1 MMTKKSRNTIVY
13 LLFVVAAFAASVRY
27 YYMEDYQSM
36 DTVEAHVNGDMIIF
50 SEDSGFY
57 DETITVSLNKNIEIP
72 SAASIYYT
80 LNGDDPTVERLKYTG
95 AIHLEKNSDFVVYPL
110 KAVVYYDGEYSEIY
124 EKTYVLCDDIHN
136 EFDVEVVSITSDR
149 NNLYD
154 YKTGILTKGKTYY
167 DNLAKYGNISYI
179 EGNYS
184 NRGEEWVRNA
194 HMAIF
199 DRDGRVSLEQNI
211 GLGVSGGSSSA
222 FDVKSLKVYAG
233 YAYDKKYD
241 DFYMDINSEE
251 IQNFQYSFVNKYNS
265 FRLRS
270 GSQDIDFGN
279 IRSSVASRL
288 AQLSGADCA
297 TATKRCIVCLNGK
310 FYGIFD
316 MQQNYSNS
324 YLANRFD
331 LADSECIE
339 KYKGS
344 ETKTYSEAGISE
356 YFQRDL
362 NDIKN
367 RKLLEKYVD
376 MDNFL
381 LYYAINILCNNT
393 DWPGNNFEIWRYTG
407 DFEQN
412 NLYSDNRYRFLIYD
426 TDLMFNTESTPP
438 FFAGCQADTFVA
450 LMENRYQA
458 SGSMFSNVINSAYY
472 RNKFIMIVTDLLNT
486 SFSKENVLKIIYEE
500 NEKISAIR
508 KKFYSKEEVEAAEQY
523 VTEMMQEVQ
532 NRSEEMENSFA
543 YYFGLVEKYG
553 LEIKTSEGIAVV
565 WNHMSIFGD
574 DIYRSQCYKGVEW
587 TMNQDAYPGYTFQYW
602 QVNGQKV
609 YTPSLVIKDS
619 MIQEGKIDILA
630 VAEKNDTCE
639 IIVSEISAKG
649 TSDWIRISNVGGEP
663 AYLNQYYISDDDKN
677 IRKFQLPDMM
687 LEAGGSVVIY
697 GSKNHESIGEYICNF
712 SLNKDEVL
720 YLSNE
725 EEILFYLPVPKMS
738 DMETYGRYDNSNTW
752 KFYSQQG

>member
-1 MMTKKSRNTIVY
+1 
-13 LLFVVAAFAASVRY
+13 
-27 YYMEDYQSM
+27 
-36 DTVEAHVNGDMIIF
+36 
-50 SEDSGFY
+50 
-57 DETITVSLNKNIEIP
+57 
-72 SAASIYYT
+72 
-80 LNGDDPTVERLKYTG
+80 
-95 AIHLEKNSDFVVYPL
+95 
-110 KAVVYYDGEYSEIY
+110 
-124 EKTYVLCDDIHN
+124 
-136 EFDVEVVSITSDR
+136 
-149 NNLYD
+149 
-154 YKTGILTKGKTYY
+154 
-167 DNLAKYGNISYI
+167 
-179 EGNYS
+179 
-184 NRGEEWVRNA
+184 
-194 HMAIF
+194 
-199 DRDGRVSLEQNI
+199 
-211 GLGVSGGSSSA
+211 
-222 FDVKSLKVYAG
+222 
-233 YAYDKKYD
+233 
-241 DFYMDINSEE
+241 
-251 IQNFQYSFVNKYNS
+251 
-265 FRLRS
+265 
-270 GSQDIDFGN
+270 
-279 IRSSVASRL
+279 
-288 AQLSGADCA
+288 
-297 TATKRCIVCLNGK
+297 
-310 FYGIFD
+310 
-316 MQQNYSNS
+316 
-324 YLANRFD
+324 
-331 LADSECIE
+331 
-339 KYKGS
+339 
-344 ETKTYSEAGISE
+344 
-356 YFQRDL
+356 
-362 NDIKN
+362 
-367 RKLLEKYVD
+367 
-376 MDNFL
+376 
-381 LYYAINILCNNT
+381 
-393 DWPGNNFEIWRYTG
+393 
-407 DFEQN
+407 
-412 NLYSDNRYRFLIYD
+412 
-426 TDLMFNTESTPP
+426 
-438 FFAGCQADTFVA
+438 
-450 LMENRYQA
+450 
-458 SGSMFSNVINSAYY
+458 MFSNVINSAYY

-663 AYLNQYYISDDDKN
+663 AYLKQYYISDDDKN

-725 EEILFYLPVPKMS
+725 QEILFYLPVPKMS